1 MPCNYCG
8 IRYGSGPDECSWYK
22 ATFKRGSDGKCT
34 VCSKTEGDHYNH
46 PNGNKYCYGL
56 WRAGDYWDG
65 CCLHHHDANVFQRR
79 ACPKCKASASVVE
92 QFEQALP
99 QKVSEASQAM
109 KHFSS
114 EHAACAK
121 QYAVK
126 FKRSTA
132 NVLLASETGGAL
144 RWLAKQC
151 ICASA
156 ASCDG
161 CMHGLA
167 LCAFF

>member
-1 MPCNYCG
+1 MLQ
-8 IRYGSGPDECSWYK
+8 
-22 ATFKRGSDGKCT
+22 
-34 VCSKTEGDHYNH
+34 VCA
-46 PNGNKYCYGL
+46 
-56 WRAGDYWDG
+56 WRAGRISDTVLLPL
-65 CCLHHHDANVFQRR
+65 CCPQYDENEFQPK
-79 ACPKCKASASVVE
+79 ACPQCKARASEVE

-121 QYAVK
+121 QYADK
-126 FKRSTA
+126 FKRSMA
-132 NVLLASETGGAL
+132 NVLLASETGRAL

-167 LCAFF
+167 LCAFFWFVGGLYVQRVASIMRSVGTLLCTM

>member
-1 MPCNYCG
+1 METTLVCALRAPCPPSCYEFVRGVQGGFLILCCC
-8 IRYGSGPDECSWYK
+8 PQ
-22 ATFKRGSDGKCT
+22 FK
-34 VCSKTEGDHYNH
+34 E
-46 PNGNKYCYGL
+46 NGFK
-56 WRAGDYWDG
+56 
-65 CCLHHHDANVFQRR
+65 VR
-79 ACPKCKASASVVE
+79 ACRACKARASEVE

-132 NVLLASETGGAL
+132 NVLLASETGRAL

-151 ICASA
+151 ICA
-156 ASCDG
+156 
-161 CMHGLA
+161 
-167 LCAFF
+167 

>member
-1 MPCNYCG
+1 ML
-8 IRYGSGPDECSWYK
+8 R
-22 ATFKRGSDGKCT
+22 
-34 VCSKTEGDHYNH
+34 VCA
-46 PNGNKYCYGL
+46 
-56 WRAGDYWDG
+56 WRAGRISDTVLLPL
-65 CCLHHHDANVFQRR
+65 CCPQHDENDFKDK
-79 ACPKCKASASVVE
+79 ACHECKARASEVE

-126 FKRSTA
+126 FKRSMA
-132 NVLLASETGGAL
+132 NVLLASETGRAL

-151 ICASA
+151 ICLELHLCIGWLPLCKESHQSCVVLACSYAQCDAATCRLCLLFDCVSA
-156 ASCDG
+156 LSTSTSTW
-161 CMHGLA
+161 
-167 LCAFF
+167 

>member
-1 MPCNYCG
+1 M
-8 IRYGSGPDECSWYK
+8 
-22 ATFKRGSDGKCT
+22 
-34 VCSKTEGDHYNH
+34 
-46 PNGNKYCYGL
+46 
-56 WRAGDYWDG
+56 
-65 CCLHHHDANVFQRR
+65 
-79 ACPKCKASASVVE
+79 E

-126 FKRSTA
+126 FKRSMA
-132 NVLLASETGGAL
+132 NVLLASETGRAL

-151 ICASA
+151 ICLELHP
-156 ASCDG
+156 
-161 CMHGLA
+161 CMGWLP
-167 LCAFF
+167 LCKF